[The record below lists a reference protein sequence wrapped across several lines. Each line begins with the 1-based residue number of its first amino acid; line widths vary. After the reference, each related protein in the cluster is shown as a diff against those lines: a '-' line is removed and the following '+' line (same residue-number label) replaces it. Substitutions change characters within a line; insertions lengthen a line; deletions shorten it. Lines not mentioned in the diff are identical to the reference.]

1 MNTPRDSFPHPQRKA
16 SMTRTMLRNAALALL
31 ATAASVVTPVAA
43 QEPQRVVALVTST
56 EPQVQGMAFVLLN
69 AMRAQ
74 GATVELMLCGPAAD
88 LARREPVGPAATPM
102 RPMNATP
109 KQMLEGIVRAGV
121 RTEVCALYLPNAG
134 VGPEALI
141 EGVRPA
147 QPPEMARRLIDRAT
161 TVLPF

>member
-1 MNTPRDSFPHPQRKA
+1 
-16 SMTRTMLRNAALALL
+16 MTRATLRRAALALL
-31 ATAASVVTPVAA
+31 ATTSVAISPAFA
-43 QEPQRVVALVTST
+43 QEPQRVLALVTT
-56 EPQVQGMAFVLLN
+56 AEPQVQGMAFVLLN
-69 AMRAQ
+69 AMRTQ
-74 GATVELMLCGPAAD
+74 GATVEVMLCGPAAD
-88 LARREPVGPAATPM
+88 LARRDPPGAAATAL

-109 KQMLEGIVRAGV
+109 AQMLAGMVRAGV

>member
-1 MNTPRDSFPHPQRKA
+1 MPSIIR
-16 SMTRTMLRNAALALL
+16 LGVAALLFAAV
-31 ATAASVVTPVAA
+31 ATPPPAAA
-43 QEPQRVVALVTST
+43 QEPQRVLALVTT
-56 EPQVQGMAFVLLN
+56 AEPQVQGMAFVLLN

-74 GATVELMLCGPAAD
+74 GATVEVMLCGPAAD
-88 LARREPVGPAATPM
+88 LARREPPGPAATPL

-109 KQMLEGIVRAGV
+109 AQMLAGIVRAGV

-147 QPPEMARRLIDRAT
+147 QPPEMARRLTERTT

>member
-1 MNTPRDSFPHPQRKA
+1 
-16 SMTRTMLRNAALALL
+16 
-31 ATAASVVTPVAA
+31 
-43 QEPQRVVALVTST
+43 
-56 EPQVQGMAFVLLN
+56 
-69 AMRAQ
+69 
-74 GATVELMLCGPAAD
+74 
-88 LARREPVGPAATPM
+88 M

-109 KQMLEGIVRAGV
+109 AQMLAGIVRAGV

-147 QPPEMARRLIDRAT
+147 QPPEMARRMTDRAT

>member
-1 MNTPRDSFPHPQRKA
+1 MSRPSNPDRKVPI
-16 SMTRTMLRNAALALL
+16 MTRSTLTRAALLLL
-31 ATAASVVTPVAA
+31 AGTSLAAATPAAA
-43 QEPQRVVALVTST
+43 QEAPRVLALITT
-56 EPQVQGMAFVLLN
+56 AEPQVQGMAFVLLN
-69 AMRAQ
+69 AMRQQ
-74 GATVELMLCGPAAD
+74 GATVEVMLCGPAAD
-88 LARREPVGPAATPM
+88 LARREPPGPAATPL

-109 KQMLEGIVRAGV
+109 AQMLAGIVRAGV

-147 QPPEMARRLIDRAT
+147 QPPEMARRMTDRAT

>member
-1 MNTPRDSFPHPQRKA
+1 MTAPPTIDRKIPT
-16 SMTRTMLRNAALALL
+16 MTRSTLARAALLLL
-31 ATAASVVTPVAA
+31 AGSGLAVGGPAAA
-43 QEPQRVVALVTST
+43 QEAPRVLALVTAA

-74 GATVELMLCGPAAD
+74 GATVEVMLCGPAAD
-88 LARREPVGPAATPM
+88 LARREPPGPAATLM

-109 KQMLEGIVRAGV
+109 AQMLAGIVRAGV

-147 QPPEMARRLIDRAT
+147 QPPEMARRMTDRAT

>member
-1 MNTPRDSFPHPQRKA
+1 
-16 SMTRTMLRNAALALL
+16 MTRLKLAGAATLLLGGLAFAPL
-31 ATAASVVTPVAA
+31 AQAQTAP
-43 QEPQRVVALVTST
+43 RILALVTT
-56 EPQVQGMAFVLLN
+56 AEPQVQGMAFVLLN

-74 GATVELMLCGPAAD
+74 GATVEVMLCGPAAD
-88 LARREPVGPAATPM
+88 LARREPPGPAATPL

-109 KQMLEGIVRAGV
+109 AQMLAGMVAAGV

-134 VGPEALI
+134 VGPEALV

-147 QPPEMARRLIDRAT
+147 QPPEMARRMTAQGT

>member
-1 MNTPRDSFPHPQRKA
+1 MMPRTLMCLAATALFA
-16 SMTRTMLRNAALALL
+16 GALALPHAP
-31 ATAASVVTPVAA
+31 ATA
-43 QEPQRVVALVTST
+43 QEAPRVLALVTAAD
-56 EPQVQGMAFVLLN
+56 PQVQGMAFVLLN

-74 GATVELMLCGPAAD
+74 GATVEVMLCGAAAD
-88 LARREPVGPAATPM
+88 LTRREPPGPAATPL

-134 VGPEALI
+134 VGPDALI

-147 QPPEMARRLIDRAT
+147 QPPEMARRMTDRAT

>member
-1 MNTPRDSFPHPQRKA
+1 MKPLKNAILQPQRTA
-16 SMTRTMLRNAALALL
+16 SMTRTTLRNFGLAILAISAIVALP
-31 ATAASVVTPVAA
+31 TAAQA
-43 QEPQRVVALVTST
+43 PQRVLALVTT
-56 EPQVQGMAFVLLN
+56 AEPQVQGMAFVLLN

-88 LARREPVGPAATPM
+88 LARREPVGPAAAPM

-109 KQMLEGIVRAGV
+109 KQMLEGIVRADV

-134 VGPEALI
+134 IGPEALI
-141 EGVRPA
+141 EGVKPA

-161 TVLPF
+161 TVLSF

>member
-1 MNTPRDSFPHPQRKA
+1 
-16 SMTRTMLRNAALALL
+16 MTRTTLRHIALALL
-31 ATAASVVTPVAA
+31 GTAAAASVSPALA
-43 QEPQRVVALVTST
+43 QQPQRVLALVTT
-56 EPQVQGMAFVLLN
+56 AEPQAQGMAFVLLN

-88 LARREPVGPAATPM
+88 LARRDPPSGAGTPM

-141 EGVRPA
+141 EGVTPT
-147 QPPEMARRLIDRAT
+147 QPPDMARRLTDRAT

>member
-1 MNTPRDSFPHPQRKA
+1 
-16 SMTRTMLRNAALALL
+16 MTRITLRRATLALL
-31 ATAASVVTPVAA
+31 ASAAAASITPAAA
-43 QEPQRVVALVTST
+43 QEPQRVLALVTST

-74 GATVELMLCGPAAD
+74 GATVEMMLCGPAAD
-88 LARREPVGPAATPM
+88 LARREPPGPAATPL

-109 KQMLEGIVRAGV
+109 AQMLAGMVRAGV

>member
-1 MNTPRDSFPHPQRKA
+1 
-16 SMTRTMLRNAALALL
+16 MTHATLRSAALALL
-31 ATAASVVTPVAA
+31 AGAALVQGAPAVAQQAPRVLAIVTTA
-43 QEPQRVVALVTST
+43 EPQA
-56 EPQVQGMAFVLLN
+56 QGMAFVLLG
-69 AMRAQ
+69 AMRQQ
-74 GATVELMLCGPAAD
+74 GTTVEVMLCGAAAD
-88 LARREPVGPAATPM
+88 LARREPTSAAATPL

-109 KQMLEGIVRAGV
+109 KQMLENLVRAGV

-147 QPPEMARRLIDRAT
+147 QPPEVARRMTAGGT